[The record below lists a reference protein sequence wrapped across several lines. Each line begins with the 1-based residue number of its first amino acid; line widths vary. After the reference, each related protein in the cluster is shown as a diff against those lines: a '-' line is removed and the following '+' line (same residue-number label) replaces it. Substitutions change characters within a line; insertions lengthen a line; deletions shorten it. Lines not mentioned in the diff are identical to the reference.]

1 MLTASMAQLKIVQ
14 QKLMESKSCVR
25 HMTPSIEGI
34 NCCVCNS
41 KLQLYNTIGK
51 EVLVPLTSSVSSYIA
66 LYTIIC
72 FYYLDIFNRCMY
84 QVCYDITIL
93 LYVMLAQDIMLRK

>member
-25 HMTPSIEGI
+25 YMTPSIEGI

-51 EVLVPLTSSVSSYIA
+51 EVLVPLTSSVSYIT
-66 LYTIIC
+66 LFTIIC
-72 FYYLDIFNRCMY
+72 LYYLDNFNRCMY

-93 LYVMLAQDIMLRK
+93 LYVMLVQDIMLRK